1 MYFTDG
7 NYITCLFC
15 EITKKEK
22 RLIMQTIVVSEQI
35 LITTC
40 NIYDYT
46 FKLTKG
52 YDFEFGIP
60 K

>member
-1 MYFTDG
+1 MFILR
-7 NYITCLFC
+7 NHQ
-15 EITKKEK
+15 K
-22 RLIMQTIVVSEQI
+22 REETYYADYSCKWTN
-35 LITTC
+35 ITTC

>member
-1 MYFTDG
+1 MFILR
-7 NYITCLFC
+7 NHQ
-15 EITKKEK
+15 K
-22 RLIMQTIVVSEQI
+22 REETYYADYSCKWTNI
-35 LITTC
+35 TC

-52 YDFEFGIP
+52 YDFEFGIR